1 MMKRFTDT
9 AISLSKQL
17 YFLQAK
23 FPHGRGLIK
32 KGRLVWSCRLKLD
45 EAYGN
50 YTIKILYDLNSS
62 PKVYVIEPNLYDITD
77 GIEPPHIY
85 VFNESTTK
93 LCLYLPSSGEWTSNK
108 FLSDT
113 IVPWASLWLMYFTGW
128 LATGKWYGGGEHPDI
143 DESFIKGKVL

>member
-1 MMKRFTDT
+1 MRKFTDT
-9 AISLSKQL
+9 TISLSKQL
-17 YFLQAK
+17 YFLKAK
-23 FPHGRGLIK
+23 FPQGRGLIK
-32 KGRLVWSCRLKLD
+32 KNKLVWFCQLELD
-45 EAYGN
+45 DAYGN

-62 PKVYVIEPNLYDITD
+62 PKVYVIEPNLYDITG

-85 VFNESTTK
+85 IFNESTTK
-93 LCLYLPSSGEWTSNK
+93 LCLYLPSSGEWASNK

-128 LATGKWYGGGEHPDI
+128 LATGKWYGGGEHPDV

>member
-1 MMKRFTDT
+1 MMKQFTDKT
-9 AISLSKQL
+9 ISLSKQL

-23 FPHGRGLIK
+23 FPQGRGLIK
-32 KGRLVWSCRLKLD
+32 RDKLVWSCRLGLD
-45 EAYGN
+45 EVYGN

-62 PKVYVIEPNLYDITD
+62 PKVYVIDPNLYEITG

-85 VFNESTTK
+85 IFNESTTK
-93 LCLYLPSSGEWTSNK
+93 LCLYLPSSDEWTSSK

-113 IVPWASLWLMYFTGW
+113 IVPWASLWFMYFTGW
-128 LATGKWYGGGEHPDI
+128 LATGKWYGGGEHPEP